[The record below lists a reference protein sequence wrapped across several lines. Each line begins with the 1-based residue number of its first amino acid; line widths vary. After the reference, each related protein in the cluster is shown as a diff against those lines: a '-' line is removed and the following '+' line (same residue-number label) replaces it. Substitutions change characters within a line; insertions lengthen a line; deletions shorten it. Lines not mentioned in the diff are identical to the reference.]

1 MASTPEGW
9 LSRMTLFNQAQF
21 NYRALLPTEDVYY
34 TLP

>member
-9 LSRMTLFNQAQF
+9 LSRVTFFTPEQF
-21 NYRALLPTEDVYY
+21 NYRALLLTEDVYY